1 MNTNDIN
8 LIETRIALLE
18 DYRVALKK
26 YFDGEYGDSKDDLKS
41 YINKNIVAV
50 KNAVIEAGTLKILSV
65 GPPPMIGG
73 AIQNINPFDNIFID
87 FWGRSVIPDVI
98 DSIEQA
104 IGVYEHLKNETGLIN
119 LNRRET
125 IDIESAIERA
135 LRPAFRNGP
144 PTNEKDVQDA
154 IEDILNAIG
163 IKFTRD
169 REVAPIGPKA
179 FKPDFIVEDLDLAI
193 EVKLARDSHPA
204 AAIQDELNA
213 DISAYRTKWKR
224 LLVIIYD
231 LGVIDDPYKM
241 RKDNMQ
247 YFGVSV
253 IIIKH

>member
-1 MNTNDIN
+1 MNTNDIS

-26 YFDGEYGDSKDDLKS
+26 YFHGEYDVSKDDLKS
-41 YINKNIVAV
+41 YINKNLVAV
-50 KNAVIEAGTLKILSV
+50 KNAVYEAGTLKMLSI

-73 AIQNINPFDNIFID
+73 ARHSINPFDNIFED
-87 FWGRSVIPDVI
+87 FWGRSVIPDIV

-104 IGVYEHLKNETGLIN
+104 IGVYEHLKNKTGLIN
-119 LNRRET
+119 LNHKEA
-125 IDIESAIERA
+125 IDIESAVERA
-135 LRPAFRNGP
+135 LRPAFRNEP

-154 IEDILNAIG
+154 VEDILNALG

-179 FKPDFIVEDLDLAI
+179 FKPDFIIKDLDLAI
-193 EVKLARDSHPA
+193 EVKLARESHPA
-204 AAIQDELNA
+204 TAIQDELNA

-224 LLVIIYD
+224 LLVIVYD